1 MCVHECNRG
10 EMGPAQEDRIKG
22 TVGAVSGRHNTQRKL
37 ERRQGQ
43 RGVVNNEAGQ
53 SRAGMMEAP

>member
-1 MCVHECNRG
+1 
-10 EMGPAQEDRIKG
+10 MGPAQEDQIKG

-53 SRAGMMEAP
+53 SRAGMKEAP